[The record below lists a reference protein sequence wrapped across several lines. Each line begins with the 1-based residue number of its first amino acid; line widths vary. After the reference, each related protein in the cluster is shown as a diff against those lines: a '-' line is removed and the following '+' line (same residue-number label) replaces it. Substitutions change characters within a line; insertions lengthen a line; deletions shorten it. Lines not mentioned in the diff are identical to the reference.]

1 VRLSSAVRVRVGI
14 DVGHADPGFED
25 QLPANSFRA
34 SNQTFEA
41 EPQLHMTGIRTLSV
55 FTVVAALAFLVGRGG
70 SYPSDIVASL
80 QPDGDVMRRLQI
92 VLGRPSA
99 LLEPESEDDVD
110 EAVPPS
116 SDALPG
122 VAPVVS
128 MVQPLAAPPPKASEP
143 PPVLDE
149 EASLAADEPEVES
162 FQGLFSATE
171 RANLRRAPGRDGG
184 RLGVVREGEQLEV
197 TGRTLDGEWYRVRR
211 GERQGYVASD
221 LVRPLQIDTPLGML
235 DFAALEQSI
244 DELDELLRAARFE
257 QVVATAQRLRVRLWT
272 ARRFVSVSKPAVRI
286 ESAAGIALIALGR
299 TTDAQECF
307 TRALQAEPTLELD
320 AKRFSPKVM
329 RAFEQART
337 SPFS

>member
-1 VRLSSAVRVRVGI
+1 
-14 DVGHADPGFED
+14 
-25 QLPANSFRA
+25 
-34 SNQTFEA
+34 
-41 EPQLHMTGIRTLSV
+41 MTGIRTLSV

-70 SYPSDIVASL
+70 TYPSDIVASL

-99 LLEPESEDDVD
+99 LLEPESEDDVVD
-110 EAVPPS
+110 AMPPS

-128 MVQPLAAPPPKASEP
+128 MVQPLAAPPATASEP
-143 PPVLDE
+143 PPVI
-149 EASLAADEPEVES
+149 DEPEVES

-171 RANLRRAPGRDGG
+171 RANLRRAPERDGG
-184 RLGVVREGEQLEV
+184 RLGIVREGEQLEV

-244 DELDELLRAARFE
+244 DELDELLRGARFE
-257 QVVATAQRLRVRLWT
+257 QVVASAQRLRVRLWT